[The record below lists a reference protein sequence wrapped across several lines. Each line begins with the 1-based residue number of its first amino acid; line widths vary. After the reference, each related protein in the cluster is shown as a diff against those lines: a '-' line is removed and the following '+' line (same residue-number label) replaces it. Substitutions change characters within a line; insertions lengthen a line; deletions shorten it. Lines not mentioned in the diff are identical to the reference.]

1 MARFSFTMLL
11 VALAST
17 FGCEGCEEE
26 AEEQGGLA
34 RAPGGSVAR
43 AAEVAANPR
52 TEDGYEVISAT
63 PEMRRRAEAARAQE
77 DRQYENLILE
87 PTEPDPEAG
96 EFTIQEA
103 VEGLGTD
110 GTLVAEINTS
120 LGTMFCDLFTEKA
133 ENTVANFVG
142 LARGLRPWWDARHGQ
157 WRRFRYYD
165 GTIFHRVI
173 PDYLIQGGDYLRG
186 RDGPI
191 GYSIPDEPNDMLR
204 HDRAGQ
210 LCMASSDV
218 DENGAQFFITDGPR
232 PDLDADSRFTIFG
245 QCRPVEIVERIAR
258 VPQGEDNR
266 PLTDVVINTVRIR
279 RVRGGAANAR
289 RTPPNAPEGFNP
301 ETAGREASPGP
312 SELANPGRPSPDDV
326 FDPRNFRPGADD
338 ETSAE

>member
-1 MARFSFTMLL
+1 MSRGSAVMVLSGVLL
-11 VALAST
+11 VV
-17 FGCEGCEEE
+17 GCNGCEED
-26 AEEQGGLA
+26 AAQEEGAGLA

-43 AAEVAANPR
+43 AERAASNPR

-63 PEMRRRAEAARAQE
+63 PEMRRRAEAARSREEQ
-77 DRQYENLILE
+77 QYDNLILE
-87 PTEPDPEAG
+87 PTEPDPENG
-96 EFTIQEA
+96 EFTIHEA

-120 LGTMFCDLFTEKA
+120 LGTLFCDLFTEKA

-191 GYSIPDEPNDMLR
+191 GYTIPDEPHDTLR

-210 LCMASSDV
+210 LCMASSDI

-245 QCRPVEIVERIAR
+245 QCRPEEVIERIAR

-266 PLTDVVINTVRIR
+266 PLTDVVINRIYIK

-289 RTPPNAPEGFNP
+289 RTLPQPPEGFDP
-301 ETAGREASPGP
+301 ARAGLEASPGP
-312 SELANPGRPSPDDV
+312 SELANPGDGDDSV
-326 FDPRNFRPGADD
+326 FDPRRFRPDRS
-338 ETSAE
+338 ETAE